1 MNRHLKRGLAAALAA
16 MLLTSTLTNITGLYA
31 AGQDPVSRIYSAVT
45 GNPRT
50 SGEYAERAGE
60 KITQGDY
67 TGALEDYEKARSLT
81 DDAGT
86 LSTLWLRTAS
96 VCVITGDDSGARSA
110 TDAALEANPSSAQGM
125 LLSAQLYLAD
135 GDADNAA
142 TAMEAYVAL
151 MPEDTSSRASLAQI
165 YEDAGRYTE
174 AAAVYEALFENEPTE
189 VDYRT
194 GTMRCLF
201 EAGEFQTLVAFAEKT
216 DTSTLQ
222 TEARQLLG
230 IAFVQLGRSEEAV
243 EELTQAITLSD
254 SHYYRGEAL
263 LALERY
269 EEAEADFTQAIAEDS
284 LTDYAYYNR
293 GVCRV
298 HLGEYE
304 TAMDDFDVV
313 LTGDNEELIDMATDA
328 LMQIAG
334 AA

>member
-1 MNRHLKRGLAAALAA
+1 MNRHLKRTLAAALAA

-50 SGEYAERAGE
+50 SEEYAERAGE

-67 TGALEDYEKARSLT
+67 AGALGDYEKARSLT

-110 TDAALEANPSSAQGM
+110 TDAALEANPSCAQGM

-135 GDADNAA
+135 GDADSAA
-142 TAMEAYVAL
+142 TAMEAYVVL
-151 MPEDTSSRASLAQI
+151 MPEDTANRAALAQI
-165 YEDAGRYTE
+165 YEDAGRYTQ
-174 AAAVYEALFENEPTE
+174 AAEIYEALFEKEPTE
-189 VDYRT
+189 VDYQT
-194 GTMRCLF
+194 GAMRCRF

-216 DTSTLQ
+216 DKTALQ
-222 TEARQLLG
+222 AQAHQVLG
-230 IAFVQLGRSEEAV
+230 IALVQLGRSAEAV
-243 EELTQAITLSD
+243 DELTQAIGLSG

-269 EEAEADFTQAIAEDS
+269 GEAEADFTQAIEENS
-284 LTDYAYYNR
+284 LADYAYYNR

-298 HLGEYE
+298 HMGEYE

-328 LMQIAG
+328 LMQTAG
-334 AA
+334 R